1 MSFRARPIKLFFY
14 FNLLPL
20 LYGQIETDSE
30 IVRKIRLD
38 NFKKN
43 HLGKTIRFTADNSK
57 QVQGV
62 LIDVTNKDFV
72 LSINQNNAFFDHE
85 SINNVIIPPVIGDL
99 YITFGVATLGGLA
112 GYAATIMAHPNPT
125 NRNLGAVST
134 LSSILGFVVGKK
146 TFYKPQEI
154 NLSGKLRD

>member
-1 MSFRARPIKLFFY
+1 MSFRAKPIKLFFY

-20 LYGQIETDSE
+20 LYGQIEIDSE

-57 QVQGV
+57 QIQGV

-85 SINNVIIPPVIGDL
+85 SISCVILPPVTSDL
-99 YITFGVATLGGLA
+99 YITFGVAILGGLA
-112 GYAATIMAHPNPT
+112 GYAATIMAHPHPT
-125 NRNLGAVST
+125 NKNLGAVST
-134 LSSILGFVVGKK
+134 LSSIAGFVVGKK
-146 TFYKPQEI
+146 TFYKSQEI